1 MRDELLER
9 LADGLDRLDRRLG
22 RQWGPLTRSQ
32 WALMSRL
39 RRGPLAVGVL
49 ADRLR
54 ISTAGTTR
62 MLDKLEHAGYVRRVR
77 GTEDLRQVA
86 AELTPEGAD
95 ALRQARE
102 AYAQRLGELTAALA
116 DEELAAWC
124 GLVERA
130 APPRQGTP

>member
-32 WALMSRL
+32 WALMTRL
-39 RRGPLAVGVL
+39 RWGALPVGLL

-62 MLDKLEHAGYVRRVR
+62 MLDKLERAGYIRRVR
-77 GTEDLRQVA
+77 STEDLRQVS
-86 AELTPEGAD
+86 AELTDEGRAQ
-95 ALRQARE
+95 LQEARR
-102 AYAQRLGELTAALA
+102 AYCLRLGELTEGFA
-116 DEELAAWC
+116 DTEMEAWC
-124 GLVERA
+124 RLVERA
-130 APPRQGTP
+130 APPRHPRP